1 MFNLNLGGVVAGL
14 GVALSGFFTFIA
26 PVVVKLMEWGEQLFK
41 TFLTGL
47 SIIFSNVSTWIVI
60 ISMIIAS
67 SLYTMRW
74 DNNRAIAPYKED
86 VSELENAI
94 KQLPPSQKKY
104 LKVYKDR
111 SGHYKKIV
119 PKKQIPYLS
128 PFREGGN

>member
-60 ISMIIAS
+60 VSMIIAS
-67 SLYTMRW
+67 SLYTMKW
-74 DNNRAIAPYKED
+74 DNNRAIAPYKKD
-86 VSELENAI
+86 LTELENAVNR
-94 KQLPPSQKKY
+94 LPPSQKKQ

-111 SGHYKKIV
+111 SGHYKRVV
-119 PKKQIPYLS
+119 PKVQTPYLS